1 MPATTIASIKRYLYG
16 LAAVVVASLAGM
28 LAYTL
33 HADTQNAVAQER
45 VRLRTLA
52 TIIAANTTQL
62 LEQNRDAMERIA
74 QRPLIRAMDAN
85 NCDPILADFHALFP
99 QFANLATVDP
109 TGRAPCS
116 GVPQP
121 GGKPVSVA
129 KAEWFKRGI
138 EEQRFLA
145 GNTFRGPITGKL
157 VSVLVQPVR
166 DDAGKFLGLLGLPL
180 DIERFDPH
188 VPTDTLP
195 QGSRF
200 GIVSSSGFLI
210 WRNVDPEGLIGKYV
224 GDQEGPRRGIE
235 LGNGEYES
243 TGTDG
248 IARYYAIVPI
258 PGADWFAYAGVTAS
272 SVSATALR
280 SALGNA
286 LVGLAGLALAGILL
300 FILIRHIERTEA
312 DLMEA
317 KEAAEAASRAK
328 SVFLANMSHELRT
341 PLNAI
346 LGFAEL
352 LERDKD
358 LPEHERRNVQTINR
372 SGRHLLTLIND
383 ILEISRIEAGRL
395 SLSPQACDLPELIAT
410 LVESMELRARNDGLA
425 LRLEMAPEL
434 PHYVMVDIGKLRQII
449 LNLLSNAI
457 KYTPHGEVVVTAG
470 ATAADAGVQLV
481 FTVRDTGVGI
491 AAADLEKIFRPFFQ
505 TDRGVQVGE
514 GTGLGLTIARQ
525 YAELLGGTLTA
536 KSVVERGS
544 AFTLTLPLQPAAAES
559 APTAAARPRV
569 VGQAPGQ
576 PAKRILIAEDKPDNY
591 RLLSQLM
598 TSVGFAV
605 EVAENGH
612 AAVERFAHW
621 HPDFIWMDMRMP
633 VMDGYAATRQIRALP
648 GGAELPIVALTAS
661 AFEEDRAAILA
672 AGCSDMVRKPLQ
684 VDRIFEVLA
693 ARLGVEFVYDDTV
706 AAAPPELPAADL
718 AALPA
723 PLRRR
728 LHEAALALDAA
739 AVEAIA
745 DEAAADY
752 PDMAATIRRLAA
764 EYRYQDLLA
773 PGDEPHQAQP

>member
-1 MPATTIASIKRYLYG
+1 MPAATIASIKRYLYL

-33 HADTQNAVAQER
+33 HSDTQNAVAQER

-74 QRPLIRAMDAN
+74 QRPLIRAMDPAR
-85 NCDPILADFHALFP
+85 CDPILADFHALFP
-99 QFANLATVDP
+99 QFANLATIDP
-109 TGRAPCS
+109 TGLAPCS

-145 GNTFRGPITGKL
+145 GNTFRGPITGKM

-166 DDAGKFLGLLGLPL
+166 DDAGGFRGLLGLPL

-188 VPTDTLP
+188 VPTETLP
-195 QGSRF
+195 QGTRF
-200 GIVSSSGFLI
+200 GILSGSGFLV

-224 GDQEGPRRGIE
+224 GDQAGPRRSLEIGS
-235 LGNGEYES
+235 GEFES
-243 TGTDG
+243 PGTDG
-248 IARYYAIVPI
+248 VARYYAVVPI
-258 PGADWFAYAGVTAS
+258 PGAGWYAYAGVTS
-272 SVSATALR
+272 SSISAGALR
-280 SALGNA
+280 SALGNS
-286 LVGLAGLALAGILL
+286 LVGLAGLLLAGILL
-300 FILIRHIERTEA
+300 FVLIRRIEQTEA
-312 DLMEA
+312 DLLEA

-328 SVFLANMSHELRT
+328 SLFLSNMSHELRT

-352 LERDKD
+352 LERDRD
-358 LPEHERRNVQTINR
+358 LPEHERHNVRTINR
-372 SGRHLLTLIND
+372 SGHHLLSLIND

-425 LRLEMAPEL
+425 LRLEMAPDL
-434 PHYVMVDIGKLRQII
+434 PHYVTVDIGKLRQII

-457 KYTPHGEVVVTAG
+457 KYTPHGEVVVEARAVAAG
-470 ATAADAGVQLV
+470 AGLQLV

-491 AAADLEKIFRPFFQ
+491 AAEDLERIFRPFFQ
-505 TDRGVQVGE
+505 TDRGIQVGE

-544 AFTLTLPLQPAAAES
+544 AFTLTLPLEPAAADMAS
-559 APTAAARPRV
+559 AAAPRRRV
-569 VGQAPGQ
+569 VGLAPGQ
-576 PAKRILIAEDKPDNY
+576 PVRRILIAEDKPDNY

-605 EVAENGH
+605 EVAVNGRE
-612 AAVERFAHW
+612 AVERFRQW
-621 HPDFIWMDMRMP
+621 RPDFIWMDMRMP
-633 VMDGYAATRQIRALP
+633 ELDGYAATREIRALP
-648 GGAELPIVALTAS
+648 GGADLPIVALTAS

-693 ARLGVEFVYDDTV
+693 ARLGVEFVYDET
-706 AAAPPELPAADL
+706 APDAPTEAPAADL
-718 AALPA
+718 ATLPA

-739 AVEAIA
+739 AVQAIA
-745 DEAAADY
+745 AEVEAEQ
-752 PDMAATIRRLAA
+752 PGIAATIRRLAA

-773 PGDEPHQAQP
+773 PGDEPNQAQP